1 MMEKKLIIP
10 KVTVDPAA
18 MFFQEENPQE
28 AALHEIQYD
37 NARVLWDALI
47 HREDFQAAQ
56 FSTPEGSQRILHHSP
71 RDGVDWQLSYIAPDG
86 IPTMHGDFSEDE
98 HYSPDSGRTMNEL
111 LQDLT
116 NDNARTVKEIT
127 LLLNDAEKGDR
138 NVDER
143 TSAFIADLAKLYS
156 INNRTPI
163 DPESELFRAFE
174 QTNGTIDRGEY
185 NQVLTDTLMTG
196 GEPPKVAILQPVKDG
211 LTFRPYSEVVRN
223 EDFRSENY
231 NIIFHT
237 DAPDMTRMTPEQLF
251 EHFNSPAPRPGSYY
265 GTSLSVGD
273 IVVTE
278 TTGEFKTYFVDRIGM
293 RELPEDF
300 LDTQTK
306 QKILY
311 GLDIRQ
317 ERDLLQRYVEFVT
330 REGIDLD
337 LTQETERINEIN
349 EDFETSFGLADIRTV
364 LQNHQNTLETIY
376 DFQEEAGIDYGIQNY
391 DGYYTVNLTGERQE
405 SRTAENYQAEINN
418 RLAMAAQRISENKEN
433 LWRMEANPGYQG
445 NSGEYPFFVQRYR
458 AAEPGHRIPEE
469 ISFLGDAESASY
481 FMNHI
486 NAGTLLGEAL
496 QENVSLRQSLN
507 MPLLEGNIDALLI
520 TDVEKENLELADRM
534 AEQIERLHRAMEAAG
549 YTYDEINSAREP
561 QGTQYYTYEGG
572 TMQFGNEREA
582 LEWINGIVLDDPERQ
597 EAVERI
603 LHPDAIRSE
612 EDLNRYLND
621 SPDSLLHTVYGQG
634 EQEQREVAIE
644 STEDYANPHF
654 HQELINS
661 DQQNPDGTFG
671 QVKDFYRV
679 VTIRQEERDI
689 SIQPY
694 NNMVFDSREEAAA
707 WIAADQSLQEIPY
720 DSMVNNVYERRHD
733 LRENETRPHSEER
746 QISSFTADDGNTY
759 IVRDEWQ
766 EDYSGS
772 PVQFRVGYATEDG
785 IDYYRAT
792 ADSPATGHREYEYDE
807 PPTREQVYDSLID
820 DEAERDIDRAE
831 ARAYGFRET
840 EPVIEEATENHV
852 YYSLRRP
859 VSIGTYPTDGMIQF
873 ENYDNRTFIEEIG
886 REAWG
891 KLTYS
896 RELTPQELESYELAP
911 DTPQIIPIREFFD
924 ENGKILVGSD
934 IGLNRETG
942 QVDRTQVYEA
952 VWDFEGANRGAVRR
966 PVIDRDGDYLDRTAL
981 YTGYDQYVG
990 MSHIQDRELA
1000 PYRELIDTAAQES
1013 GRSSSKDWLKEVY
1026 TAEVYYAYKNGL
1038 TPEQIQYMVEKSVE
1052 AEADLPVFTSARES
1066 MRNIRHAF
1074 EQGMTPEQ
1082 VDISLGQDDFV
1093 QQTILSY
1100 LHDGGDMKRAEAL
1113 RGADMATAH
1122 YIVMEYGKHHLSAEK
1137 AVAIVQTLGEI
1148 HAARVEQEGISPTPD
1163 SYMEE
1168 DYLAEAFAEI
1178 SRDSGISA
1186 EAIRQIGADFAA
1198 QTQERDLRKFV
1209 ESQENG
1215 IATYYPHGEDGLR
1228 QIAEEMNRRLA
1239 EAAGTYRTDGYTQ
1252 SKVEM
1257 HSIWEESARI
1267 AMDMGIRLDA
1277 ITLYDTHN
1285 GGNTSE
1291 YGVVHLTPDNIEDF
1305 FAYAKSNPVEGGG
1318 QSPFRGYERQA
1329 YISADY
1335 VHANIPTFAAMRVLD
1350 RIREQEIVRRR
1361 DAQVQVQAAS
1371 RSSVPG
1377 YVVMSQYDRTGQN
1390 PGENIF
1396 LGLEENYRQDADR
1409 GIGIYDNSDNS
1420 IVRVSDNPKMFSFL
1434 SAGQGWTQSQQE
1446 MIDNGAFTAADYAEY
1461 DRIQREIIADFP
1473 GAQTKRFSIDIDRE
1487 GSGVPFSPNWQTEA
1501 QRPHGE
1507 EERSNQNMADEQ
1519 ERNTAQEGITQPEE
1533 KKSAKDELSEQLM
1546 QGVRSIMESDNYK
1559 NWLATSNSYFTN
1571 SYSFNNAVLIFMQK
1585 PDATYVKS
1593 YEAWKDFGRNVGQGA
1608 KGAQIFVPVMA
1619 YDKTEGALYRMI
1631 MSNLRN
1637 QIKQNPGQIAAFK
1650 VGMSNLEFT
1659 MNGNGQIGLRVKG
1672 QERGIFASEQEVKR
1686 FISSSILGKVPMYYT
1701 VGRVFDVKDTIVP
1714 EHLWVKKGYTKD
1726 EVVKDKD
1733 GKPIKN
1739 KRGEVKIVN
1748 TPERQA
1754 RFQPT
1759 MTQDIQSPKDPA
1771 KMAILYDVLKTVSA
1785 RNGIPVTDVPRET
1798 DENLKGGADGYF
1810 SRQFSTENP
1819 KGFIVMPDDL
1829 EPTRKVAVLMHE
1841 MGHSDLHGNLAK
1853 LAAQMGEDKIPRH
1866 MREIQAE
1873 SVAYATARQFGI
1885 ETDTSSFQYLAV
1897 YSQGFE
1903 LQDLKKS
1910 LDVVYAE
1917 CKKLT
1922 QEISAELD
1930 ARGLNLDLSEKEVA
1944 PMEKSTIDTLC
1955 KQYTAYALEQS
1966 ETVQTQ
1972 LKELPSLA
1980 ADNRSNPDLLS
1991 VVMEQSK
1998 CMDRQMAAVDAI
2010 HESVKALQGAT
2021 TREEQNAALD
2031 SLEASR
2037 RSIEGEKETFAGLTT
2052 SFAEISSQSKA
2063 TVKEE
2068 FARDPMATLES
2079 MKKDYPALAS
2089 LSAVQLGYIAKS
2101 EYIKKEYGNLLKT
2114 DPAQFVEK
2122 AAARAEAL
2130 DKAISKNG
2138 TFVEVNFCEQ
2148 WTDKPIVQSGAIMH
2162 PKVADTIIK
2171 QAEVQI
2177 RGLKTE
2183 AEKAGDYFP
2192 YNKCDLT
2199 VFSKDG
2205 KDLTAYRTRVD
2216 IGDNAQTSLSD
2227 HLKQLCGEES
2237 TLYTAFDKAT
2247 RERGAKEKIVFNEA
2261 PEVAAEKPERGN
2273 EPEIAEASTHAEWA
2287 NAIAQEKS
2295 GTQNQEATREPDKTI
2310 RKDDKEH

>member
-1 MMEKKLIIP
+1 MMDRKLIMP
-10 KVTVDPAA
+10 KVTADPAA
-18 MFFQEENPQE
+18 MFFEDENPQE
-28 AALHEIQYD
+28 AALHEIQYE

-47 HREDFQAAQ
+47 HRDDFQAAQ
-56 FSTPEGSQRILHHSP
+56 YSTPEGSQRILHHSP
-71 RDGVDWQLSYIAPDG
+71 RDGVDWQLSYVAPDG
-86 IPTMHGDFSEDE
+86 IPTMHGDFLEDG
-98 HYSPDSGRTMNEL
+98 HDSPHSGRTMREL
-111 LQDLT
+111 MQDLST
-116 NDNARTVKEIT
+116 DNARTVKEIT
-127 LLLNDAEKGDR
+127 LLLADAEKGDR

-143 TSAFIADLAKLYS
+143 TSSFIADIAKLYAL
-156 INNRTPI
+156 NNRTPI
-163 DPESELFRAFE
+163 DPEADLFRAFE
-174 QTNGTIDRGEY
+174 RRNGTVDRAEY

-196 GEPPKVAILQPVKDG
+196 AEPPKVAVLQPVMDG
-211 LTFRPYSEVVRN
+211 LIFRPYSDVIRN
-223 EDFRSENY
+223 DDFRAENY
-231 NIIFHT
+231 NLIYRT
-237 DAPDMTRMTPEQLF
+237 DAPEIVRMNPEQIF
-251 EHFNSPAPRPGSYY
+251 EHFNSPALRPGDYY
-265 GTSLSVGD
+265 GTSISVGD

-278 TTGEFKTYFVDRIGM
+278 NAGEFKAHFVDRIGM

-300 LDTQTK
+300 LDTQTR

-311 GLDIRQ
+311 GLDVRQ
-317 ERDLLQRYVEFVT
+317 ERDLLQRYVEFVS

-337 LTQETERINEIN
+337 VTQETERISQIN
-349 EDFETSFGLADIRTV
+349 GDYERSFAMADIRTV
-364 LQNHQNTLETIY
+364 LQNYQNTLETIY
-376 DFQEEAGIDYGIQNY
+376 DFQEESGIDYGVQY
-391 DGYYTVNLTGERQE
+391 FDGTYTIRLTGERE
-405 SRTAENYQAEINN
+405 NNLTAENYQTEINN
-418 RLAMAAQRISENKEN
+418 RLARAAQQISEGKEN
-433 LWRMEANPGYQG
+433 VWRMEANSGYRG
-445 NSGEYPFFVQRYR
+445 NAGEYPFFVQRYR
-458 AAEPGHRIPEE
+458 AAEPGHLIPEE
-469 ISFLGDAESASY
+469 VSFLGDAESASY

-496 QENVSLRQSLN
+496 QENVSMRQSIN
-507 MPLLEGNIDALLI
+507 MPPLEGNIDTLLI
-520 TDVEKENLELADRM
+520 TDVEMENLDLSDRM
-534 AEQIERLHRAMEAAG
+534 REQTARLHRAMRAA
-549 YTYDEINSAREP
+549 
-561 QGTQYYTYEGG
+561 
-572 TMQFGNEREA
+572 
-582 LEWINGIVLDDPERQ
+582 
-597 EAVERI
+597 
-603 LHPDAIRSE
+603 
-612 EDLNRYLND
+612 
-621 SPDSLLHTVYGQG
+621 
-634 EQEQREVAIE
+634 
-644 STEDYANPHF
+644 
-654 HQELINS
+654 
-661 DQQNPDGTFG
+661 
-671 QVKDFYRV
+671 
-679 VTIRQEERDI
+679 
-689 SIQPY
+689 
-694 NNMVFDSREEAAA
+694 
-707 WIAADQSLQEIPY
+707 
-720 DSMVNNVYERRHD
+720 
-733 LRENETRPHSEER
+733 
-746 QISSFTADDGNTY
+746 
-759 IVRDEWQ
+759 
-766 EDYSGS
+766 
-772 PVQFRVGYATEDG
+772 
-785 IDYYRAT
+785 
-792 ADSPATGHREYEYDE
+792 
-807 PPTREQVYDSLID
+807 
-820 DEAERDIDRAE
+820 
-831 ARAYGFRET
+831 GFREE
-840 EPVIEEATENHV
+840 EPVAEESHI

-859 VSIGTYPTDGMIQF
+859 VSIGTYPTEGMVQF
-873 ENYDNRTFIEEIG
+873 ENYDSRTYIAEIG
-886 REAWG
+886 QEAWG

-896 RELTPQELESYELAP
+896 RELTPQELASYELAP
-911 DTPQIIPIREFFD
+911 DTPQITPIREFFD
-924 ENGKILVGSD
+924 EDGRILVGSD
-934 IGLNRETG
+934 IGLDRETG
-942 QVDRTQVYEA
+942 QVNRRRVYQAVQIFEDR
-952 VWDFEGANRGAVRR
+952 NRNLIQA
-966 PVIDRDGDYLDRTAL
+966 PVIDRNGDYLDREFL
-981 YTGYDQYVG
+981 YSAYNRYVG
-990 MSHIQDRELA
+990 MSHRQDSDLA
-1000 PYRELIDTAAQES
+1000 PFRELIENAADMDSRNITKAHLQ
-1013 GRSSSKDWLKEVY
+1013 DIY
-1026 TAEVYYAYKNGL
+1026 TAEVYFAHRNGL
-1038 TPEQIQYMVEKSVE
+1038 NQDQIEYMVVNSAGVE
-1052 AEADLPVFTSARES
+1052 LPSGTSLEES
-1066 MRNIRHAF
+1066 MTNIRHAF
-1074 EQGMTPEQ
+1074 EQGMTEEQ
-1082 VDISLGQDDFV
+1082 VDLIIGQESFV
-1093 QQTILSY
+1093 QQEILAY
-1100 LHDGGDMKRAEAL
+1100 LYDGGDMERARAV
-1113 RGADMATAH
+1113 RGADMDTSFYLMQMYREH
-1122 YIVMEYGKHHLSAEK
+1122 NLSPEK
-1137 AVAIVQTLGEI
+1137 AAAFVRAANTMEQALPDKTARTHSGYEANVQILSEYAVNQSI
-1148 HAARVEQEGISPTPD
+1148 TPE
-1163 SYMEE
+1163 SMERI
-1168 DYLAEAFAEI
+1168 A
-1178 SRDSGISA
+1178 
-1186 EAIRQIGADFAA
+1186 ADFAA
-1198 QTQERDLRKFV
+1198 QTWTNNLRRFIEQGGGIER
-1209 ESQENG
+1209 
-1215 IATYYPHGEDGLR
+1215 YYP
-1228 QIAEEMNRRLA
+1228 
-1239 EAAGTYRTDGYTQ
+1239 
-1252 SKVEM
+1252 
-1257 HSIWEESARI
+1257 
-1267 AMDMGIRLDA
+1267 
-1277 ITLYDTHN
+1277 
-1285 GGNTSE
+1285 
-1291 YGVVHLTPDNIEDF
+1291 DN
-1305 FAYAKSNPVEGGG
+1305 K
-1318 QSPFRGYERQA
+1318 
-1329 YISADY
+1329 
-1335 VHANIPTFAAMRVLD
+1335 NI
-1350 RIREQEIVRRR
+1350 
-1361 DAQVQVQAAS
+1361 VQVQAAVIS
-1371 RSSVPG
+1371 RVPG
-1377 YVVMSQYDRTGQN
+1377 YVVLSQYDRDVFN
-1390 PGENIF
+1390 SPVKVF
-1396 LGLEENYRQDADR
+1396 LGKEENYENPNGRYNNA
-1409 GIGIYDNSDNS
+1409 DNSL
-1420 IVRVSDNPKMFSFL
+1420 IHVSDNGKMASFL
-1434 SAGQGWTQSQQE
+1434 SAGQGWVLSQQQ
-1446 MIDNGAFTAADYAEY
+1446 MIDNGTFTAEDYREY
-1461 DRIQREIIADFP
+1461 DRIRREVLP
-1473 GAQTKRFSIDIDRE
+1473 QLPEVTNEVRFSIGTDRE
-1487 GSGVPFSPNWQTEA
+1487 GSGVPFTMDWQNA
-1501 QRPHGE
+1501 QERPHSE
-1507 EERSNQNMADEQ
+1507 DEKERSNQNMADEQ
-1519 ERNTAQEGITQPEE
+1519 QERTTTPEGITQPEE

-1672 QERGIFASEQEVKR
+1672 QEKGIFASEQEVKR

-1701 VGRVFDVKDTIVP
+1701 VGRVFDVKDTVVP

-1754 RFQPT
+1754 CFQPT
-1759 MTQDIQSPKDPA
+1759 MTQDIQSLKDPA
-1771 KMAILYDVLKTVSA
+1771 KMAILYDVLKAVSA

-1998 CMDRQMAAVDAI
+1998 CMDRQMAEVDAI

-2021 TREEQNAALD
+2021 NREEQNAALD

-2079 MKKDYPALAS
+2079 MKKEYPALAS

-2101 EYIKKEYGNLLKT
+2101 EYIRKEYGNLLKT
-2114 DPAQFVEK
+2114 DPAQFVKK

-2237 TLYTAFDKAT
+2237 TLYAAFDKAT

-2261 PEVAAEKPERGN
+2261 TEVATEKPERGN

-2295 GTQNQEATREPDKTI
+2295 GTQTQEAAHEPDKTV
-2310 RKDDKEH
+2310 RKDNKEH

>member
-1 MMEKKLIIP
+1 MDRKLIMP
-10 KVTVDPAA
+10 NVTADPAA
-18 MFFQEENPQE
+18 MFFEDENPQE
-28 AALHEIQYD
+28 AALHEIQYE

-47 HREDFQAAQ
+47 HRDDFQAAQ
-56 FSTPEGSQRILHHSP
+56 YSTPEGSQRILHHSP
-71 RDGVDWQLSYIAPDG
+71 RDGVDWQLSYVAPDG
-86 IPTMHGDFSEDE
+86 IPTMHGDFLEDG
-98 HYSPDSGRTMNEL
+98 HDSPHSGRTMRKL
-111 LQDLT
+111 MQDLST
-116 NDNARTVKEIT
+116 DNARTVKEIT
-127 LLLNDAEKGDR
+127 LLLADAEKGDR

-143 TSAFIADLAKLYS
+143 TSSFIADIAKLYAL
-156 INNRTPI
+156 NNRTPI
-163 DPESELFRAFE
+163 DPEADLFRAFE
-174 QTNGTIDRGEY
+174 RRNGTVDRAEY

-196 GEPPKVAILQPVKDG
+196 AEPPKVAILQPVMDG
-211 LTFRPYSEVVRN
+211 LIFRPYSDVIRN
-223 EDFRSENY
+223 DDFRAENY
-231 NIIFHT
+231 NLVYQT
-237 DAPDMTRMTPEQLF
+237 DAPEIVRMNPEQIF
-251 EHFNSPAPRPGSYY
+251 EHFNSPALRPGDYY
-265 GTSLSVGD
+265 GTSISVGD

-278 TTGEFKTYFVDRIGM
+278 NAGEFKVHFVDRIGM

-300 LDTQTK
+300 LDTQTR

-311 GLDIRQ
+311 GLDVRQ
-317 ERDLLQRYVEFVT
+317 ERDLLQRYVEFVS

-337 LTQETERINEIN
+337 LTQETERISQIN
-349 EDFETSFGLADIRTV
+349 EDYERSFAMADIRTV

-376 DFQEEAGIDYGIQNY
+376 DFQE
-391 DGYYTVNLTGERQE
+391 
-405 SRTAENYQAEINN
+405 
-418 RLAMAAQRISENKEN
+418 
-433 LWRMEANPGYQG
+433 
-445 NSGEYPFFVQRYR
+445 
-458 AAEPGHRIPEE
+458 
-469 ISFLGDAESASY
+469 ESASY

-496 QENVSLRQSLN
+496 QENVSMRQSLN
-507 MPLLEGNIDALLI
+507 MPPLEGNIDTLLI
-520 TDVEKENLELADRM
+520 TDIEGENLDLSDRM
-534 AEQIERLHRAMEAAG
+534 REQTARLHRAMRAAG
-549 YTYDEINSAREP
+549 YTYDGINSAAEP
-561 QGTQYYTYEGG
+561 QGTQYFNYEGG
-572 TMQFGNEREA
+572 TMQFDNEREA
-582 LEWINGIVLDDPERQ
+582 FAWINGVVLDDPERQ

-603 LHPDAIRSE
+603 LHPDAIRNE
-612 EDLNRYLND
+612 EDLERYLSEN
-621 SPDSLLHTVYGQG
+621 PDSLLQTVYG
-634 EQEQREVAIE
+634 
-644 STEDYANPHF
+644 
-654 HQELINS
+654 
-661 DQQNPDGTFG
+661 
-671 QVKDFYRV
+671 
-679 VTIRQEERDI
+679 RD
-689 SIQPY
+689 
-694 NNMVFDSREEAAA
+694 
-707 WIAADQSLQEIPY
+707 
-720 DSMVNNVYERRHD
+720 
-733 LRENETRPHSEER
+733 ER
-746 QISSFTADDGNTY
+746 QK
-759 IVRDEWQ
+759 
-766 EDYSGS
+766 
-772 PVQFRVGYATEDG
+772 
-785 IDYYRAT
+785 
-792 ADSPATGHREYEYDE
+792 
-807 PPTREQVYDSLID
+807 REQVYSSLAD
-820 DEAERDIDRAE
+820 DEAAREIDRAE
-831 ARAYGFRET
+831 ARADGFREE
-840 EPVIEEATENHV
+840 EPVAEESHI

-859 VSIGTYPTDGMIQF
+859 VSIGTYPTEGMVQF
-873 ENYDNRTFIEEIG
+873 ENYDSRAYIAEIG
-886 REAWG
+886 QEAWG

-896 RELTPQELESYELAP
+896 RELTPQELASYELAP
-911 DTPQIIPIREFFD
+911 DTPQITPIREFFD
-924 ENGKILVGSD
+924 EDGRILVGRD
-934 IGLNRETG
+934 IGLDRETG
-942 QVDRTQVYEA
+942 QVNRRRVYQAVQIFEDR
-952 VWDFEGANRGAVRR
+952 NRNLIHA
-966 PVIDRDGDYLDRTAL
+966 PVIDRNGDYLDREFL
-981 YTGYDQYVG
+981 YSAYNRYVG
-990 MSHIQDRELA
+990 MSHRQDSDLA
-1000 PYRELIDTAAQES
+1000 PFRELIENAADMDSRNMTKAHLQ
-1013 GRSSSKDWLKEVY
+1013 DIY
-1026 TAEVYYAYKNGL
+1026 TAEVYFAHCNGL
-1038 TPEQIQYMVEKSVE
+1038 NQDQIEYMVVNSAGVE
-1052 AEADLPVFTSARES
+1052 LPSGTSPEES
-1066 MRNIRHAF
+1066 MMNIRHAF
-1074 EQGMTPEQ
+1074 EQGMTEEE
-1082 VDISLGQDDFV
+1082 VDLIIGQESFV
-1093 QQTILSY
+1093 QQEILAY
-1100 LHDGGDMKRAEAL
+1100 LYDGGDMERARAV
-1113 RGADMATAH
+1113 RGADMDTSF
-1122 YIVMEYGKHHLSAEK
+1122 YLMQMYRENNLSPEK
-1137 AVAIVQTLGEI
+1137 AAAFVRAANTMEQALPDKTARSHSGYEANVQILSEYAVNQSI
-1148 HAARVEQEGISPTPD
+1148 TPE
-1163 SYMEE
+1163 SMERI
-1168 DYLAEAFAEI
+1168 A
-1178 SRDSGISA
+1178 
-1186 EAIRQIGADFAA
+1186 ADFAA
-1198 QTQERDLRKFV
+1198 QTRTNNLRQFIEQGGGIER
-1209 ESQENG
+1209 
-1215 IATYYPHGEDGLR
+1215 YYP
-1228 QIAEEMNRRLA
+1228 
-1239 EAAGTYRTDGYTQ
+1239 
-1252 SKVEM
+1252 
-1257 HSIWEESARI
+1257 
-1267 AMDMGIRLDA
+1267 
-1277 ITLYDTHN
+1277 
-1285 GGNTSE
+1285 
-1291 YGVVHLTPDNIEDF
+1291 DNE
-1305 FAYAKSNPVEGGG
+1305 N
-1318 QSPFRGYERQA
+1318 
-1329 YISADY
+1329 
-1335 VHANIPTFAAMRVLD
+1335 
-1350 RIREQEIVRRR
+1350 IVR
-1361 DAQVQVQAAS
+1361 VQAAVIS
-1371 RSSVPG
+1371 RVPG
-1377 YVVMSQYDRTGQN
+1377 YVVLSQFDRNAVN
-1390 PGENIF
+1390 PPEKVF
-1396 LGLEENYRQDADR
+1396 LGKAENYENPNGRYNNA
-1409 GIGIYDNSDNS
+1409 DNSL
-1420 IVRVSDNPKMFSFL
+1420 IHVSDNGKMASFL
-1434 SAGQGWTQSQQE
+1434 SAGQGWVLSQQQ
-1446 MIDNGAFTAADYAEY
+1446 MIDNGAFTAEDYREY
-1461 DRIQREIIADFP
+1461 DRIRREVLP
-1473 GAQTKRFSIDIDRE
+1473 QLPEVTNEVRFSIGADGE
-1487 GSGVPFSPNWQTEA
+1487 GSGVPFTMDWQNA
-1501 QRPHGE
+1501 QERPHSEDGK
-1507 EERSNQNMADEQ
+1507 ERSNQSMADEQ
-1519 ERNTAQEGITQPEE
+1519 ERTTAPEGITQPEE

-2101 EYIKKEYGNLLKT
+2101 DYIKKEYGNLLKT

-2122 AAARAEAL
+2122 AAARAETL

-2237 TLYTAFDKAT
+2237 TLYAAFDKAT

-2295 GTQNQEATREPDKTI
+2295 GTQTQEAAHEPDKTV
-2310 RKDDKEH
+2310 RKDSKEH

>member
-1 MMEKKLIIP
+1 MMDRKLIMP
-10 KVTVDPAA
+10 KVTADPAA
-18 MFFQEENPQE
+18 MFFEDENPQE
-28 AALHEIQYD
+28 AALHEIQYE

-47 HREDFQAAQ
+47 HRDDFQAAQ
-56 FSTPEGSQRILHHSP
+56 YSTPEGSQRILHHSP
-71 RDGVDWQLSYIAPDG
+71 RDGVDWQLSYVAPDG
-86 IPTMHGDFSEDE
+86 IPTMHGDFLEDG
-98 HYSPDSGRTMNEL
+98 HDSPHSGRTMREL
-111 LQDLT
+111 MQDLST
-116 NDNARTVKEIT
+116 DNARTVKEIT
-127 LLLNDAEKGDR
+127 LLLADAEKGDR

-143 TSAFIADLAKLYS
+143 TSSFIADIAKLYAL
-156 INNRTPI
+156 NNRTPI
-163 DPESELFRAFE
+163 DPEADLFRAFE
-174 QTNGTIDRGEY
+174 RRNGTVDRAEY

-196 GEPPKVAILQPVKDG
+196 AEPPKVAVLQPVMDG
-211 LTFRPYSEVVRN
+211 LIFRPYSDVIRN
-223 EDFRSENY
+223 DDFRAENY
-231 NIIFHT
+231 NLIYRT
-237 DAPDMTRMTPEQLF
+237 DAPEIVRMNPEQIF
-251 EHFNSPAPRPGSYY
+251 EHFNSPALRPGDYY
-265 GTSLSVGD
+265 GTSISVGD

-278 TTGEFKTYFVDRIGM
+278 NAGEFKAHFVDRIGM

-300 LDTQTK
+300 LDTQTR

-311 GLDIRQ
+311 GLDVRQ
-317 ERDLLQRYVEFVT
+317 ERDLLQRYVEFVS

-337 LTQETERINEIN
+337 VTQETERISQIN
-349 EDFETSFGLADIRTV
+349 GDYERSFAMADIRTV

-376 DFQEEAGIDYGIQNY
+376 DFQEESGIDYGVQY
-391 DGYYTVNLTGERQE
+391 FDGTYTIRLTGERE
-405 SRTAENYQAEINN
+405 NNLTAENYQTEINN
-418 RLAMAAQRISENKEN
+418 RLARAAQQISEGKEN
-433 LWRMEANPGYQG
+433 VWRMEANSGYRG
-445 NSGEYPFFVQRYR
+445 NAGEYPFFVQRYR
-458 AAEPGHRIPEE
+458 AAEPGHLIPEE
-469 ISFLGDAESASY
+469 VSFLGDAESASY

-486 NAGTLLGEAL
+486 NARTLLGEAL
-496 QENVSLRQSLN
+496 QENVSMRQSLN
-507 MPLLEGNIDALLI
+507 MPPLEGNIDTLLI
-520 TDVEKENLELADRM
+520 TDVEMENLDLSDRM
-534 AEQIERLHRAMEAAG
+534 REQTARLHRAMRAA
-549 YTYDEINSAREP
+549 
-561 QGTQYYTYEGG
+561 
-572 TMQFGNEREA
+572 
-582 LEWINGIVLDDPERQ
+582 
-597 EAVERI
+597 
-603 LHPDAIRSE
+603 
-612 EDLNRYLND
+612 
-621 SPDSLLHTVYGQG
+621 
-634 EQEQREVAIE
+634 
-644 STEDYANPHF
+644 
-654 HQELINS
+654 
-661 DQQNPDGTFG
+661 
-671 QVKDFYRV
+671 
-679 VTIRQEERDI
+679 
-689 SIQPY
+689 
-694 NNMVFDSREEAAA
+694 
-707 WIAADQSLQEIPY
+707 
-720 DSMVNNVYERRHD
+720 
-733 LRENETRPHSEER
+733 
-746 QISSFTADDGNTY
+746 
-759 IVRDEWQ
+759 
-766 EDYSGS
+766 
-772 PVQFRVGYATEDG
+772 
-785 IDYYRAT
+785 
-792 ADSPATGHREYEYDE
+792 
-807 PPTREQVYDSLID
+807 
-820 DEAERDIDRAE
+820 
-831 ARAYGFRET
+831 GFREE
-840 EPVIEEATENHV
+840 EPVAEESHI

-859 VSIGTYPTDGMIQF
+859 VSIGTYPTEGMVQF
-873 ENYDNRTFIEEIG
+873 ENYDSRTYIAEIG
-886 REAWG
+886 QEAWG

-896 RELTPQELESYELAP
+896 RELTPQELASYELAP
-911 DTPQIIPIREFFD
+911 DTPQITPIREFFD
-924 ENGKILVGSD
+924 EDGRILVGSD
-934 IGLNRETG
+934 IGLDRETG
-942 QVDRTQVYEA
+942 QVNRRRVYQAVQIFEDR
-952 VWDFEGANRGAVRR
+952 NRNLIQA
-966 PVIDRDGDYLDRTAL
+966 PVIDRNGDYLDREFL
-981 YTGYDQYVG
+981 YSAYNRYVG
-990 MSHIQDRELA
+990 MSHRQDSDLA
-1000 PYRELIDTAAQES
+1000 PFRELIENAADMDSRNITKAHLQ
-1013 GRSSSKDWLKEVY
+1013 DIY
-1026 TAEVYYAYKNGL
+1026 TAEVYFAHRNGL
-1038 TPEQIQYMVEKSVE
+1038 NQDQIEYMVVNSAGVE
-1052 AEADLPVFTSARES
+1052 LPSGTSLEES
-1066 MRNIRHAF
+1066 MTNIRHAF
-1074 EQGMTPEQ
+1074 EQGMTEEQ
-1082 VDISLGQDDFV
+1082 VDLIIGQESFV
-1093 QQTILSY
+1093 QQEILAY
-1100 LHDGGDMKRAEAL
+1100 LYDGGDMERARAV
-1113 RGADMATAH
+1113 RGADMDTSFYLMQMYREH
-1122 YIVMEYGKHHLSAEK
+1122 NLSPEK
-1137 AVAIVQTLGEI
+1137 ASAFVRAANTMEQALPDKTARTHSGYEANVQILSEYAVNQSI
-1148 HAARVEQEGISPTPD
+1148 TPE
-1163 SYMEE
+1163 SMERI
-1168 DYLAEAFAEI
+1168 A
-1178 SRDSGISA
+1178 
-1186 EAIRQIGADFAA
+1186 ADFAA
-1198 QTQERDLRKFV
+1198 QTWTNNLRRFIEQGGGIER
-1209 ESQENG
+1209 
-1215 IATYYPHGEDGLR
+1215 YYPDNKN
-1228 QIAEEMNRRLA
+1228 IA
-1239 EAAGTYRTDGYTQ
+1239 
-1252 SKVEM
+1252 
-1257 HSIWEESARI
+1257 
-1267 AMDMGIRLDA
+1267 
-1277 ITLYDTHN
+1277 
-1285 GGNTSE
+1285 
-1291 YGVVHLTPDNIEDF
+1291 
-1305 FAYAKSNPVEGGG
+1305 
-1318 QSPFRGYERQA
+1318 
-1329 YISADY
+1329 
-1335 VHANIPTFAAMRVLD
+1335 
-1350 RIREQEIVRRR
+1350 
-1361 DAQVQVQAAS
+1361 QVQAAVIS
-1371 RSSVPG
+1371 RVPG
-1377 YVVMSQYDRTGQN
+1377 YVVLSQYDRDVFN
-1390 PGENIF
+1390 SPVKVF
-1396 LGLEENYRQDADR
+1396 LGKEENYENPNGRYNNA
-1409 GIGIYDNSDNS
+1409 DNSL
-1420 IVRVSDNPKMFSFL
+1420 IHVSDNGKMASFL
-1434 SAGQGWTQSQQE
+1434 SAGQGWVLSQQQ
-1446 MIDNGAFTAADYAEY
+1446 MIDNGTFTAEDYREY
-1461 DRIQREIIADFP
+1461 DRIRREVLP
-1473 GAQTKRFSIDIDRE
+1473 QLPEVTNEVRFSIGTDRE
-1487 GSGVPFSPNWQTEA
+1487 GSGVPFTMDWQNA
-1501 QRPHGE
+1501 QERPHSE
-1507 EERSNQNMADEQ
+1507 DEKERSNQNMADEQ
-1519 ERNTAQEGITQPEE
+1519 QERTTTPEGITQPEE

-1672 QERGIFASEQEVKR
+1672 QEKGIFASEQEVKR

-1701 VGRVFDVKDTIVP
+1701 VGRVFDVKDTVVP

-1853 LAAQMGEDKIPRH
+1853 LAAQMGEDEIPRH

-1998 CMDRQMAAVDAI
+1998 CMDRQMAEVDAI

-2079 MKKDYPALAS
+2079 MKKEYPALAS

-2101 EYIKKEYGNLLKT
+2101 EYIRKEYGNLLKT
-2114 DPAQFVEK
+2114 DPAQFVKK

-2237 TLYTAFDKAT
+2237 TLYAAFDKAT

-2261 PEVAAEKPERGN
+2261 PEVAIEKPERGN
-2273 EPEIAEASTHAEWA
+2273 ESEIAEASTHAEWA

-2295 GTQNQEATREPDKTI
+2295 GTQTQEAAHEPDKTV
-2310 RKDDKEH
+2310 RKDNKEH

>member
-1 MMEKKLIIP
+1 MDRKLIMP
-10 KVTVDPAA
+10 NVTADPAA
-18 MFFQEENPQE
+18 MFFEDENPQE
-28 AALHEIQYD
+28 AALHEIQYE

-47 HREDFQAAQ
+47 HRDDFQAAQ
-56 FSTPEGSQRILHHSP
+56 YSTPEGSQRILHHSP
-71 RDGVDWQLSYIAPDG
+71 RDGVDWQLSYVAPDG
-86 IPTMHGDFSEDE
+86 IPTMHGDFLEDG
-98 HYSPDSGRTMNEL
+98 HDSPHSGRTMREL
-111 LQDLT
+111 MQDLST
-116 NDNARTVKEIT
+116 DNARTVKEIT
-127 LLLNDAEKGDR
+127 LLLADAEKGDR

-143 TSAFIADLAKLYS
+143 TSSFIADIAKLYAL
-156 INNRTPI
+156 NNRTPI
-163 DPESELFRAFE
+163 DPEADLFRAFE
-174 QTNGTIDRGEY
+174 RRNGTVDRAEY

-196 GEPPKVAILQPVKDG
+196 AEPPKVAILQPVMDG
-211 LTFRPYSEVVRN
+211 LIFRPYSDVIRN
-223 EDFRSENY
+223 DDFRAENY
-231 NIIFHT
+231 NLVYQT
-237 DAPDMTRMTPEQLF
+237 DAPEIVRMNPEQIF
-251 EHFNSPAPRPGSYY
+251 EHFNSPALSPGDYY
-265 GTSLSVGD
+265 GTSISVGD

-278 TTGEFKTYFVDRIGM
+278 NAGEFKVHFVDRIGM

-300 LDTQTK
+300 LDTQTR

-311 GLDIRQ
+311 GLDVRQ
-317 ERDLLQRYVEFVT
+317 ERDLLQRYVEFVS

-337 LTQETERINEIN
+337 LTQETERISQIN
-349 EDFETSFGLADIRTV
+349 EDYERSFAMADIRTV

-376 DFQEEAGIDYGIQNY
+376 DFQEESGTDYGVQY
-391 DGYYTVNLTGERQE
+391 FDGTYTIRLAGERE
-405 SRTAENYQAEINN
+405 NNLTAENYQTEINN
-418 RLAMAAQRISENKEN
+418 CLASAAQQISEGKEN
-433 LWRMEANPGYQG
+433 VWRMEANPGYRG
-445 NSGEYPFFVQRYR
+445 NAGEYPFFVQRYR
-458 AAEPGHRIPEE
+458 AAEPGHLIPEE
-469 ISFLGDAESASY
+469 VSFLGDAESASY

-496 QENVSLRQSLN
+496 QENVSMRQSLN
-507 MPLLEGNIDALLI
+507 MPPLEGNIDTLLI
-520 TDVEKENLELADRM
+520 TDIEGENLDLSDRM
-534 AEQIERLHRAMEAAG
+534 REQTARLHRAMRAAG
-549 YTYDEINSAREP
+549 YTYDGINSAAEP
-561 QGTQYYTYEGG
+561 QGTQYFNYEGG
-572 TMQFGNEREA
+572 TMQFDNEREA
-582 LEWINGIVLDDPERQ
+582 FAWINGVVLDDPERQ

-603 LHPDAIRSE
+603 LHPDAIRNE
-612 EDLNRYLND
+612 EDLERYLSEN
-621 SPDSLLHTVYGQG
+621 PDSLLQTVYGRDERQK
-634 EQEQREVAIE
+634 REVAIE
-644 STEDYANPHF
+644 STEDYTYTNF
-654 HQELINS
+654 HQELVNI
-661 DQQNPDGTFG
+661 DQQNPDGTYG

-679 VTIRQEERDI
+679 VTVRQEMREI
-689 SIQPY
+689 SVQPY
-694 NNMVFDSREEAAA
+694 NDRVFDSREEAAA
-707 WIAADQSLQEIPY
+707 WIAADPSLEEIPY
-720 DSMVNNVYERRHD
+720 DSMVSNVFERRAA
-733 LRENETRPHSEER
+733 LRGNEEAADRPHSEER
-746 QISSFTADDGNTY
+746 DNSSFTADDGNAY
-759 IVRDEWQ
+759 AIRDEWQ
-766 EDYSGS
+766 EDYGGS
-772 PVQFRVGYATEDG
+772 PVTFRVGHAREDG
-785 IDYYRAT
+785 TDFYRAT
-792 ADSPATGHREYEYDE
+792 ADSPLTGHREYEYDE
-807 PPTREQVYDSLID
+807 PPTREQVYSSLAD
-820 DEAERDIDRAE
+820 DEAAREIDRAE
-831 ARAYGFRET
+831 ARADGFREE
-840 EPVIEEATENHV
+840 EPVAEESHI

-859 VSIGTYPTDGMIQF
+859 VSIGTYPTEGMVQF
-873 ENYDNRTFIEEIG
+873 ENYDSRAYIAEIG
-886 REAWG
+886 QEAWG

-896 RELTPQELESYELAP
+896 RELTPQELASYELAP
-911 DTPQIIPIREFFD
+911 DTPQITPIREFFD
-924 ENGKILVGSD
+924 EDGRILVGSD
-934 IGLNRETG
+934 IGLDRETG
-942 QVDRTQVYEA
+942 QVNRRRVYQAVQIFEDR
-952 VWDFEGANRGAVRR
+952 NRNLIHA
-966 PVIDRDGDYLDRTAL
+966 PVIDRNGDYLDREFL
-981 YTGYDQYVG
+981 YSAYNRYVG
-990 MSHIQDRELA
+990 MSHRQDSDLA
-1000 PYRELIDTAAQES
+1000 PFRELIENAADMDSRNMTKAHLQ
-1013 GRSSSKDWLKEVY
+1013 DIY
-1026 TAEVYYAYKNGL
+1026 TAEVYFAHCNGL
-1038 TPEQIQYMVEKSVE
+1038 NQDQIEYMVVNSAGVE
-1052 AEADLPVFTSARES
+1052 LPSGTSPEES
-1066 MRNIRHAF
+1066 MMNIRHAF
-1074 EQGMTPEQ
+1074 EQGMTEEQ
-1082 VDISLGQDDFV
+1082 VDLIIGQESFV
-1093 QQTILSY
+1093 QQEILAY
-1100 LHDGGDMKRAEAL
+1100 LYDGGDMERARAV
-1113 RGADMATAH
+1113 RGADMDTSS
-1122 YIVMEYGKHHLSAEK
+1122 YLMQMYRENNLSPEK
-1137 AVAIVQTLGEI
+1137 AAAFVRAANTMEQALPDKTARSHSGYEANVQILSEYAVNQSI
-1148 HAARVEQEGISPTPD
+1148 TPE
-1163 SYMEE
+1163 SMERI
-1168 DYLAEAFAEI
+1168 A
-1178 SRDSGISA
+1178 
-1186 EAIRQIGADFAA
+1186 ADFAA
-1198 QTQERDLRKFV
+1198 QTRTNNLRQFIEQGGGIER
-1209 ESQENG
+1209 
-1215 IATYYPHGEDGLR
+1215 YYP
-1228 QIAEEMNRRLA
+1228 
-1239 EAAGTYRTDGYTQ
+1239 
-1252 SKVEM
+1252 
-1257 HSIWEESARI
+1257 
-1267 AMDMGIRLDA
+1267 
-1277 ITLYDTHN
+1277 
-1285 GGNTSE
+1285 
-1291 YGVVHLTPDNIEDF
+1291 DNE
-1305 FAYAKSNPVEGGG
+1305 N
-1318 QSPFRGYERQA
+1318 
-1329 YISADY
+1329 
-1335 VHANIPTFAAMRVLD
+1335 
-1350 RIREQEIVRRR
+1350 IVR
-1361 DAQVQVQAAS
+1361 VQAAVIS
-1371 RSSVPG
+1371 RVPG
-1377 YVVMSQYDRTGQN
+1377 YVVLSQFDRNAVN
-1390 PGENIF
+1390 PPEKVF
-1396 LGLEENYRQDADR
+1396 LGKAENYENPNGRYNNA
-1409 GIGIYDNSDNS
+1409 DNSL
-1420 IVRVSDNPKMFSFL
+1420 IHVSDNGKMASFL
-1434 SAGQGWTQSQQE
+1434 SAGQGWVLSQQQ
-1446 MIDNGAFTAADYAEY
+1446 MIDNGAFTAEDYREY
-1461 DRIQREIIADFP
+1461 DRIRREVLP
-1473 GAQTKRFSIDIDRE
+1473 QLPEVTNEVRFSIGADGE
-1487 GSGVPFSPNWQTEA
+1487 GSGVPFIMDWQNA
-1501 QRPHGE
+1501 QERPHSEDGK
-1507 EERSNQNMADEQ
+1507 ERSNQSMADEQ
-1519 ERNTAQEGITQPEE
+1519 ERTTAPEGITQPEE

-1571 SYSFNNAVLIFMQK
+1571 SYSFNNAVLIFMQM

-2101 EYIKKEYGNLLKT
+2101 DYIKKEYGNLLKT

-2122 AAARAEAL
+2122 AAARAETL

-2237 TLYTAFDKAT
+2237 TLYAAFDKAT

-2295 GTQNQEATREPDKTI
+2295 GTQTQEAAHEPDKTV
-2310 RKDDKEH
+2310 RKDSKEH

>member
-1 MMEKKLIIP
+1 MMDRKLIMP
-10 KVTVDPAA
+10 KVTADPAA
-18 MFFQEENPQE
+18 MFFEDENPQE
-28 AALHEIQYD
+28 AALHEIQYE
-37 NARVLWDALI
+37 NARVLCDALI
-47 HREDFQAAQ
+47 HRDDFQAAQ
-56 FSTPEGSQRILHHSP
+56 YSTPEGSQRILHHSP
-71 RDGVDWQLSYIAPDG
+71 RDGVDWQLSYVAPDG
-86 IPTMHGDFSEDE
+86 IPTMHGDFLEDG
-98 HYSPDSGRTMNEL
+98 HDSPHSGRTMREL
-111 LQDLT
+111 MQDLST
-116 NDNARTVKEIT
+116 DNARTVKEIT
-127 LLLNDAEKGDR
+127 LLLADAEKGDR

-143 TSAFIADLAKLYS
+143 TSSFIADIAKLYAL
-156 INNRTPI
+156 NNRTPI
-163 DPESELFRAFE
+163 DPEADLFRAFE
-174 QTNGTIDRGEY
+174 RRNGTVDRAEY

-196 GEPPKVAILQPVKDG
+196 AEPPKVAVLQPVMDG
-211 LTFRPYSEVVRN
+211 LIFRPYSDVIRN
-223 EDFRSENY
+223 DDFRAENY
-231 NIIFHT
+231 NLIYRT
-237 DAPDMTRMTPEQLF
+237 DAPEIVRMNPEQIF
-251 EHFNSPAPRPGSYY
+251 EHFNSPALRPGDYY
-265 GTSLSVGD
+265 GTSISVGD

-278 TTGEFKTYFVDRIGM
+278 NAGEFKAHFVDRIGM

-300 LDTQTK
+300 LDTQTR

-311 GLDIRQ
+311 GLDVRQ
-317 ERDLLQRYVEFVT
+317 ERDLLQRYVEFVS

-337 LTQETERINEIN
+337 VTQETERISQIN
-349 EDFETSFGLADIRTV
+349 GDYERSFAMADIRTV

-376 DFQEEAGIDYGIQNY
+376 DFQEESGIDYGVQY
-391 DGYYTVNLTGERQE
+391 FDGTYTIRLTGERE
-405 SRTAENYQAEINN
+405 NNLTAENYQTEINN
-418 RLAMAAQRISENKEN
+418 RLARAAQQISEGKEN
-433 LWRMEANPGYQG
+433 VWRMEANPGYRG
-445 NSGEYPFFVQRYR
+445 NAGEYPFFVQRYR
-458 AAEPGHRIPEE
+458 AAEPGHLIPEE
-469 ISFLGDAESASY
+469 VSFLGDAESASY

-486 NAGTLLGEAL
+486 NARTLLGEAL
-496 QENVSLRQSLN
+496 QENVSMRQSLN
-507 MPLLEGNIDALLI
+507 MPPLEGNIDTLLI
-520 TDVEKENLELADRM
+520 TDVEMENLDLSDRM
-534 AEQIERLHRAMEAAG
+534 REQTARLHRAMRAA
-549 YTYDEINSAREP
+549 
-561 QGTQYYTYEGG
+561 
-572 TMQFGNEREA
+572 
-582 LEWINGIVLDDPERQ
+582 
-597 EAVERI
+597 
-603 LHPDAIRSE
+603 
-612 EDLNRYLND
+612 
-621 SPDSLLHTVYGQG
+621 
-634 EQEQREVAIE
+634 
-644 STEDYANPHF
+644 
-654 HQELINS
+654 
-661 DQQNPDGTFG
+661 
-671 QVKDFYRV
+671 
-679 VTIRQEERDI
+679 
-689 SIQPY
+689 
-694 NNMVFDSREEAAA
+694 
-707 WIAADQSLQEIPY
+707 
-720 DSMVNNVYERRHD
+720 
-733 LRENETRPHSEER
+733 
-746 QISSFTADDGNTY
+746 
-759 IVRDEWQ
+759 
-766 EDYSGS
+766 
-772 PVQFRVGYATEDG
+772 
-785 IDYYRAT
+785 
-792 ADSPATGHREYEYDE
+792 
-807 PPTREQVYDSLID
+807 
-820 DEAERDIDRAE
+820 
-831 ARAYGFRET
+831 GFREE
-840 EPVIEEATENHV
+840 EPVAEESHI

-859 VSIGTYPTDGMIQF
+859 VSIGTYPTEGMVQF
-873 ENYDNRTFIEEIG
+873 ENYDSRTYIAEIG
-886 REAWG
+886 QEAWG

-896 RELTPQELESYELAP
+896 RELTPQELASYELAP
-911 DTPQIIPIREFFD
+911 DTPQITPIREFFD
-924 ENGKILVGSD
+924 EDGRILVGSD
-934 IGLNRETG
+934 IGLDRETG
-942 QVDRTQVYEA
+942 QVNRRRVYQAVQIFEDR
-952 VWDFEGANRGAVRR
+952 NRNLIQA
-966 PVIDRDGDYLDRTAL
+966 PVIDRNGDYLDREFL
-981 YTGYDQYVG
+981 YSAYNRYVG
-990 MSHIQDRELA
+990 MSNRQDSDLA
-1000 PYRELIDTAAQES
+1000 PFRELIENAADMDSRNITKAHLQ
-1013 GRSSSKDWLKEVY
+1013 DIY
-1026 TAEVYYAYKNGL
+1026 TAEVYFAHRNGL
-1038 TPEQIQYMVEKSVE
+1038 NQDQIEYMVVNSAGVE
-1052 AEADLPVFTSARES
+1052 LPSGTSLEES
-1066 MRNIRHAF
+1066 MTNIRHAF
-1074 EQGMTPEQ
+1074 EQGMTEEQ
-1082 VDISLGQDDFV
+1082 VDLIIGQESFV
-1093 QQTILSY
+1093 QQEILAY
-1100 LHDGGDMKRAEAL
+1100 LYDGGDMERARAV
-1113 RGADMATAH
+1113 RGADMDTSFYLMQMYREH
-1122 YIVMEYGKHHLSAEK
+1122 NLSPEK
-1137 AVAIVQTLGEI
+1137 AAAFVRAANTMEQALPDKTARTHSGYEANVQILSEYAVNQSI
-1148 HAARVEQEGISPTPD
+1148 TPE
-1163 SYMEE
+1163 SMERI
-1168 DYLAEAFAEI
+1168 A
-1178 SRDSGISA
+1178 
-1186 EAIRQIGADFAA
+1186 ADFAA
-1198 QTQERDLRKFV
+1198 QTWTNNLRRFIEQGGGIER
-1209 ESQENG
+1209 
-1215 IATYYPHGEDGLR
+1215 YYP
-1228 QIAEEMNRRLA
+1228 
-1239 EAAGTYRTDGYTQ
+1239 
-1252 SKVEM
+1252 
-1257 HSIWEESARI
+1257 
-1267 AMDMGIRLDA
+1267 
-1277 ITLYDTHN
+1277 
-1285 GGNTSE
+1285 
-1291 YGVVHLTPDNIEDF
+1291 DN
-1305 FAYAKSNPVEGGG
+1305 K
-1318 QSPFRGYERQA
+1318 
-1329 YISADY
+1329 
-1335 VHANIPTFAAMRVLD
+1335 NI
-1350 RIREQEIVRRR
+1350 
-1361 DAQVQVQAAS
+1361 VQVQAAVIS
-1371 RSSVPG
+1371 RVPG
-1377 YVVMSQYDRTGQN
+1377 YVVLSQYDRDVFNSTVKV
-1390 PGENIF
+1390 F
-1396 LGLEENYRQDADR
+1396 LGKEENYENPNGRYNNA
-1409 GIGIYDNSDNS
+1409 DNSL
-1420 IVRVSDNPKMFSFL
+1420 IHVSDNGKMASFL
-1434 SAGQGWTQSQQE
+1434 SAGQGWVLSQQQ
-1446 MIDNGAFTAADYAEY
+1446 MIDNGTFTAEDYREY
-1461 DRIQREIIADFP
+1461 DRIRREVLP
-1473 GAQTKRFSIDIDRE
+1473 QLPEVTNEVRFSIGTDRE
-1487 GSGVPFSPNWQTEA
+1487 GSGVPFTMDWQNA
-1501 QRPHGE
+1501 QERPHSE
-1507 EERSNQNMADEQ
+1507 DEKERSNQNMADEQ
-1519 ERNTAQEGITQPEE
+1519 QERTTTPEGITQPEE

-1672 QERGIFASEQEVKR
+1672 QEKGIFASEQEVKR

-1759 MTQDIQSPKDPA
+1759 MTQDIQSPKDTA

-2079 MKKDYPALAS
+2079 MKKEYPALAS

-2101 EYIKKEYGNLLKT
+2101 EYIRKEYGNLLKT
-2114 DPAQFVEK
+2114 DPAQFVKK

-2237 TLYTAFDKAT
+2237 TLYAAFDKAT

-2261 PEVAAEKPERGN
+2261 PEVATEKPERGN

-2295 GTQNQEATREPDKTI
+2295 GTQTQEAAHEPDKTV
-2310 RKDDKEH
+2310 RKDNKEH